1 MIVLGVDT
9 VGATAGV
16 ALLGPRGLAASRELG
31 ERGRHA
37 EALVP
42 AVLDLL
48 HDSAVS
54 WDGLGLLAVNEGPG
68 SFTGLRVGVSF
79 VLGVADARS
88 LPAVGVSCLDILAWA
103 CYDAT
108 GPETGT
114 YVVGA
119 SDVRRGEVALARFRV
134 GPEGPAREGGDTLIA
149 VRDAGEPPPAG
160 SAVAGDGAHLLW
172 PEATGLLRW
181 PGTGGERALATARL
195 GLRGYVSGR
204 REPPAPRYARPPEA
218 RPRRPV

>member
-9 VGATAGV
+9 VGARGGV
-16 ALLGPRGLAASRELG
+16 ALLGPQGLAVGRELG

-42 AVLDLL
+42 AVSGLL
-48 HDSAVS
+48 AENGTS
-54 WDGLGLLAVNEGPG
+54 WDGLELLAVNEGPG

-79 VLGVADARS
+79 VLGVAAARR
-88 LPAVGVSCLDILAWA
+88 LPAVGVGCLDILARA

-108 GPETGT
+108 GPNTGT
-114 YVVGA
+114 YVLGA
-119 SDVRRGEVALARFRV
+119 ADVRRGEVSLARFRV
-134 GPEGPAREGGDTLIA
+134 GPEGLIREGGDTLIA
-149 VRDAGEPPPAG
+149 VREAGPPPPPG

-172 PEATGLLRW
+172 PEATGLVRW
-181 PGTGGERALATARL
+181 PGSGSERALAAARL
-195 GLRGYVSGR
+195 GLDAYLSGW

-218 RPRRPV
+218 RPRRR